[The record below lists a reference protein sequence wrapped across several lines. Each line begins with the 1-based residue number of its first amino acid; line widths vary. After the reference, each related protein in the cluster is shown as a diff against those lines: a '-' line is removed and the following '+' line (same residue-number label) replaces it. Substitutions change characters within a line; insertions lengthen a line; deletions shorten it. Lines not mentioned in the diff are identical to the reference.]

1 MIRQKLTSFILL
13 LHKVIDSNFL
23 LLYGA
28 IASIV
33 VANSKF
39 SILYHDF
46 MKQNFQISFGNNFF
60 SLSIQEIINEL
71 LMSIFFLVIGMEIKR
86 EITDGHL
93 KTKSQRT
100 LPILAACSGVI
111 FPIIIYTIFNYQDKI
126 AIKGWAIP
134 AATDIAFAL
143 SVFII
148 FGKKLPITLR
158 IFITALAIIDDVISM
173 IIITAFYSGTI
184 RLEYLVLIILCCVV
198 LYIFNRL
205 NVSSLEFYLVIG
217 LISWYCFFKSGIHS
231 TISGIILGIFIPFKS
246 SEDHSPLKKLEKILT
261 PYVQYFI
268 LPLFAFANSGISL
281 TSVKLGSFCHPVIL
295 GIVFG
300 LFIGKTLGISFAV
313 YVLKFFHLIS
323 FSDNITMKQYCYAG
337 MLCGIGF
344 TMSLF
349 ISSIAFAHH
358 FVYFELAKVGITF
371 GSLISVILV
380 IVLMKIFGD

>member
-1 MIRQKLTSFILL
+1 MIRQKLRSLILFI
-13 LHKVIDSNFL
+13 HKAIDSSFL
-23 LLYGA
+23 LLYSA

-33 VANSKF
+33 AVNSKF
-39 SILYHDF
+39 SILYYDF
-46 MKQNFQISFGNNFF
+46 MKQSFQISCGNNSF

-86 EITDGHL
+86 EIIDGHL
-93 KTKSQRT
+93 KTTSQRT
-100 LPILAACSGVI
+100 LPILAACFGVI

-158 IFITALAIIDDVISM
+158 IFITALAIIDDFISM
-173 IIITAFYSGTI
+173 IIITAFYSGTL
-184 RLEYLVLIILCCVV
+184 RVEYFALITLCCAL
-198 LYIFNRL
+198 LYLFNRL
-205 NVSSLEFYLVIG
+205 NVSSLELYLVMG

-231 TISGIILGIFIPFKS
+231 TISGIILGIFIPFKI
-246 SEDHSPLKKLEKILT
+246 SEYHSPLKKLEKILT

-268 LPLFAFANSGISL
+268 LPLFAFVNSGISL

-313 YVLKFFHLIS
+313 YILKFLHLTS
-323 FSDNITMKQYCYAG
+323 FPDNITMKQYCYAG

-349 ISSIAFAHH
+349 ISSIAFADH
-358 FVYFELAKVGITF
+358 FIYFELAKVGIIF
-371 GSLISVILV
+371 GSLISIISVV
-380 IVLMKIFGD
+380 ALMKIFGD